1 MNKDLEEFVNGSGD
15 EGFVIVSFGSVLRGA
30 NMSPET
36 RRSFISTFSRLKQR
50 VVWKWEDDSK
60 MSSPESGD
68 HVPAN
73 VKLVPWLPQ
82 QDLLG
87 HPKARLLITHGGLFS
102 NQEAVYH
109 GVPLISMPVFADQ
122 FINAQKAH
130 DDGYAI
136 YFDWDKVAEE
146 DAFYEAIQQV
156 LNNPRFN

>member
-1 MNKDLEEFVNGSGD
+1 MEEFVSGSGD
-15 EGFVIVSFGSVLRGA
+15 DGFIIVSFGSILRGA

-36 RRSFISTFSRLKQR
+36 RRTFISTFSRLKQR
-50 VVWKWEDDSK
+50 VVWKWEDETK
-60 MSSPESGD
+60 MSPD
-68 HVPAN
+68 ADLLPVN

-87 HPKARLLITHGGLFS
+87 HPKARLFINHGGMLS

-109 GVPLISMPVFADQ
+109 GVPFVAMPVFADH
-122 FINAQKAH
+122 FINAQKAQ

-156 LNNPRFN
+156 LNNPRFH